1 MKLNRRGYIAVEIIL
16 ASIVSIT
23 IAVFLIDITIRLV
36 NRTDNN
42 YIDTIF
48 VSDKA
53 LLTKNIKEE
62 IENDISNK
70 GVIDSISC
78 SNSNCNIIFNDRS
91 SKELSIEGNKV
102 TYGSYTKEVDKRLG
116 GEVKV
121 NSSISDDNKYIIINI
136 TFTNIFD
143 DSDYSVIVPISNIE
157 SKCNEEITST
167 PIAEY
172 ITNLYKNASKSTVTN
187 NSITYNYTSGES
199 LMNDR
204 LGGTTTSL
212 DGGNIR
218 YYGASPNN
226 YIYFNCTDYSNQT
239 SDTCELWRII
249 GVFDGRVK
257 IIRNNPIGGYSWD
270 TSDANINDGL
280 GVNEWSQADLMKL
293 LNPGYESEL
302 VGGSLYYNSKSG
314 KCYRDASNSSTS
326 CDFTSSGIKNDETKN
341 KIATTTW
348 YTGGYDIFGYNNP
361 VYSNEIYKSERA
373 SSLFS
378 GTTCSGG
385 TCNDGIT
392 RKASWNG
399 KVAVPYPSDYGYAT
413 DFDKCSKGL
422 NEYDD
427 STNSYACRNNDW
439 IYELFFNRAY
449 KSHVH
454 LLNPSNA
461 CSYHNWGV
469 SNEGDVDS
477 GWVNKNKLD
486 VYPTLFL
493 NSDEVRDECSDGT
506 IDNPYRIK

>member
-1 MKLNRRGYIAVEIIL
+1 MKLNRRGYVAIEVIL

-23 IAVFLIDITIRLV
+23 IAVFLIDITVRLV
-36 NRTDNN
+36 SRTDNN
-42 YIDTIF
+42 YTDTIF
-48 VSDKA
+48 ASDKA

-78 SNSNCNIIFNDRS
+78 SNFNCNITFNDRS
-91 SKELSIEGNKV
+91 SKELSIEGNTI

-121 NSSISDDNKYIIINI
+121 NSSISDDKKYVTINI

-143 DSDYSVIVPISNIE
+143 DSDYSVIVPISNIKP
-157 SKCNEEITST
+157 KCNEEITST

-172 ITNLYKNASKSTVTN
+172 ISNLYKNASKSTVTN
-187 NSITYNYTSGES
+187 NSITYNYASSES

-249 GVFDGRVK
+249 GVFDGKVK

-293 LNPGYESEL
+293 LNPGYESES
-302 VGGSLYYNSKSG
+302 VGGSLYYNSDKG
-314 KCYRDASNSSTS
+314 NCYVERENKIGT
-326 CDFTSSGIKNDETKN
+326 CDFTNTGIKSDETKN

-348 YTGGYDIFGYNNP
+348 YTGGYDIFFHDNP
-361 VYSNEIYKSERA
+361 VYSNEIYGYERGA
-373 SSLFS
+373 TLVSSPS
-378 GTTCSGG
+378 
-385 TCNDGIT
+385 DGIT
-392 RKASWNG
+392 RNASWNG

-413 DFDKCSKGL
+413 DFDKCSKCL

-461 CSYHNWGV
+461 DYDQNWGV
-469 SNEGDVDS
+469 INDGVVTS
-477 GWVNKNKLD
+477 GWASMSPLD

>member
-78 SNSNCNIIFNDRS
+78 SNSNCNITFNDRS

-121 NSSISDDNKYIIINI
+121 NSSISNDKKYIIINI
-136 TFTNIFD
+136 NFTNIFD

-187 NSITYNYTSGES
+187 NSITYNYASSES

-204 LGGTTTSL
+204 LGGTTSSL

-226 YIYFNCTDYSNQT
+226 YIYFNCEIYP
-239 SDTCELWRII
+239 DTNCELWRII
-249 GVFDGRVK
+249 GVFNGKVK
-257 IIRNNPIGGYSWD
+257 IMRNDSIGRYSW
-270 TSDANINDGL
+270 NNGPND
-280 GVNEWSQADLMKL
+280 WSQADLMKL
-293 LNPGYESEL
+293 LNPGYETES
-302 VGGSLYYNSKSG
+302 VGGSLYYNSKPG
-314 KCYRDASNSSTS
+314 TCYNGQNNATIG
-326 CDFTSSGIKNDETKN
+326 CDFTNTGIKNDATRS
-341 KIATTTW
+341 KIAEVTW
-348 YTGGYDIFGYNNP
+348 NLGGWPSSSI
-361 VYSNEIYKSERA
+361 YSNQIYGYERGTTV
-373 SSLFS
+373 FS
-378 GTTCSGG
+378 GRSSTWTG
-385 TCNDGIT
+385 DI
-392 RKASWNG
+392 AL
-399 KVAVPYPSDYGYAT
+399 AYPSDYGYAA
-413 DFDKCSKGL
+413 DFNKCSQVL
-422 NEYDD
+422 WDYDD
-427 STNSYACRNNDW
+427 STCTSNNWMKTAFD
-439 IYELFFNRAY
+439 NRSGGLRAWLLTY
-449 KSHVH
+449 DYDYSGYVSSVVTFGNVYCAEGGNIPDYPGHVFSV
-454 LLNPSNA
+454 L
-461 CSYHNWGV
+461 Y
-469 SNEGDVDS
+469 
-477 GWVNKNKLD
+477 
-486 VYPTLFL
+486 L